1 MRVIEIETYKE
12 IRDYRAQYKKFY
24 LYGAGKRGTAI
35 LKEFMENDINVD
47 AVVVSSKENNPDNI
61 WNIPV
66 IALDEIE
73 TDNARNVFFIGVA
86 IRAASEVV
94 EYLKQNGH
102 ENILQIGEDGLEGKW
117 LSPQKEREVFARAVP
132 DYAYGRPGYTKELHD
147 KIQEYA
153 ALGRGSLLLEVGA
166 GTGQATDLF
175 LPNEYEMDLIEI
187 SDEHVNYLKEK
198 YAQSNITVH
207 KSYFEEYQTDK
218 KYDLIYS
225 ASAFHWVEPEIG
237 YQKTWDMLKD
247 GGTLALFW
255 NYSSLIRHEEGI
267 HPGINAIRERYMYEN
282 GTGWDEKKLLDKDKT
297 FYTKWIREAGYDEPE
312 CFVYKWAETYD
323 TERFISFHSSL
334 AETIELP
341 ENKSREMLD
350 EIRDYVQKHG
360 GMIEVPQTTML
371 IIVKK

>member
-1 MRVIEIETYKE
+1 MQIIGIGTYKE
-12 IRDYRAQYKKFY
+12 VKAYRAQYKKFY

-35 LKEFMENDINVD
+35 LKEFMEKDINVD
-47 AVVVSSKENNPDNI
+47 AVVVSSKDNNPDNI

-66 IALDEIE
+66 IALNEIE
-73 TDNARNVFFIGVA
+73 TDNERNVFFIGVA
-86 IRAASEVV
+86 IRAALEVV
-94 EYLKQNGH
+94 ESLKQNGH

-117 LSPQKEREVFARAVP
+117 LSPQKEREVFAKAVP

-153 ALGRGSLLLEVGA
+153 ALGTGSLLLEVGA

-175 LPNEYEMDLIEI
+175 LSNEYEMDLIEI

-198 YAQSNITVH
+198 YAQNNITVH

-225 ASAFHWVEPEIG
+225 ATAFHWVEPEIG

-267 HPGINAIRERYMYEN
+267 HSGINAIRERYMYEN

-297 FYTKWIREAGYDEPE
+297 FYTKWIREAGYDEPD
-312 CFVYKWAETYD
+312 CFVYKWTETYD
-323 TERFISFHSSL
+323 TERFIAFHSSL

-341 ENKSREMLD
+341 EDKRKVMLGEM
-350 EIRDYVQKHG
+350 RDYVQDHG
-360 GMIEVPQTTML
+360 GVIEVPQTTML